1 MSTTPKLPGK
11 QRQPVSPAPEPV
23 PIAKPPN
30 PVLGTANPPDSGTP
44 NADATVLVAP
54 LPLSNPQVR
63 LGAGLVWVALAILL
77 IGIVVLSIIFTGTW
91 SVGNVKGAII
101 PVVCA
106 AALAGAGFCLKAAFN
121 RLFPRL

>member
-1 MSTTPKLPGK
+1 
-11 QRQPVSPAPEPV
+11 
-23 PIAKPPN
+23 
-30 PVLGTANPPDSGTP
+30 
-44 NADATVLVAP
+44 
-54 LPLSNPQVR
+54 
-63 LGAGLVWVALAILL
+63 LAILL
-77 IGIVVLSIIFTGTW
+77 IGIVILSIIFTGTW